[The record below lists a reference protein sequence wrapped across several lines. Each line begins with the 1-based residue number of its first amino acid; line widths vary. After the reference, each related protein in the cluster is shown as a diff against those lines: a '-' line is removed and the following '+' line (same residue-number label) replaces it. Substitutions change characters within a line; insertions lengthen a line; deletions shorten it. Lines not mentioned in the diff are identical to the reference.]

1 MIFAYIAAWEGVM
14 RAGVSIV
21 VASAL
26 LAGCAAGGMGF
37 GGPQAPAEIAL
48 ETFTYGAVS
57 NPDVRVSIDEVVIAG
72 QPGFIPSDPNWLQI
86 RMTVSNVG
94 SRTVNLTKVQEQL
107 EGGVVLNAAQGAGE
121 LIKPPNLVR
130 EGLITT
136 GVGTAGMV
144 AGMFLFPPAALIGGA
159 LIAFRPMFEG
169 DRVGRMAERLSR
181 ESLRVGPI
189 APGTSAQGWVF
200 VPAVRGQTGLI
211 VFYEVGGSS
220 ESLAIPR
227 TKP

>member
-1 MIFAYIAAWEGVM
+1 MRVGV
-14 RAGVSIV
+14 AIL
-21 VASAL
+21 ASVC
-26 LAGCAAGGMGF
+26 LAGCAGGGLGF
-37 GGPQAPAEIAL
+37 GGAQPPQAIAL
-48 ETFTYGAVS
+48 ETFAYEAAAS
-57 NPDVRVSIDEVVIAG
+57 RYVRVSVDEVIMAG

-94 SRTVNLTKVQEQL
+94 ARTVSLTRVQEQI
-107 EGGVVLNAAQGAGE
+107 EGGIVLDAAQGAAE

-130 EGLITT
+130 EGLLTA

-144 AGMFLFPPAALIGGA
+144 AGMFLFPPAAIIGGA
-159 LIAFRPMFEG
+159 LVAFRPLFEG
-169 DRVGRMAERLSR
+169 DRMGRMAERLSR

-189 APGTSAQGWVF
+189 APGTATQGWVF

-211 VFYEVGGSS
+211 VFYEVGGSA

-227 TKP
+227 TQP

>member
-1 MIFAYIAAWEGVM
+1 M
-14 RAGVSIV
+14 RAGVSIAL
-21 VASAL
+21 ASAL
-26 LAGCAAGGMGF
+26 LVGCAGGGMDF
-37 GGPQAPAEIAL
+37 GGSRPPEAIAL
-48 ETFTYGAVS
+48 ETFSYEAVS
-57 NPDVRVSIDEVVIAG
+57 SRDLRVAVDQVIMAG

-86 RMTVSNVG
+86 RMSVSNVG
-94 SRTVNLTKVQEQL
+94 SRTVSLTRVQEQID
-107 EGGVVLNAAQGAGE
+107 GGIVLDAAQGAAE
-121 LIKPPNLVR
+121 LVKPPNLVR
-130 EGLITT
+130 EGLLTA

-169 DRVGRMAERLSR
+169 DRIGRMAERLSR

-220 ESLAIPR
+220 ESVAIPR
-227 TKP
+227 TQP

>member
-1 MIFAYIAAWEGVM
+1 M
-14 RAGVSIV
+14 RTGVSIA
-21 VASAL
+21 VACVMLS
-26 LAGCAAGGMGF
+26 GCAGGGMDF
-37 GGPQAPAEIAL
+37 GGPRAPEAIAL
-48 ETFTYGAVS
+48 EAFSYEAAS
-57 NPDVRVSIDEVVIAG
+57 SRDVRVSVDQVVIAG

-94 SRTVNLTKVQEQL
+94 SRTVSLTKVQEQL

-136 GVGTAGMV
+136 GVGTAGMIV
-144 AGMFLFPPAALIGGA
+144 GSFLFPPAAIIGGA

-189 APGTSAQGWVF
+189 APGTSAQGWIF

-227 TKP
+227 TQL

>member
-1 MIFAYIAAWEGVM
+1 
-14 RAGVSIV
+14 
-21 VASAL
+21 
-26 LAGCAAGGMGF
+26 MGF
-37 GGPQAPAEIAL
+37 GVPQAPAAIAL
-48 ETFTYGAVS
+48 ETFGYDVVS
-57 NPDVRVSIDEVVIAG
+57 NRDVRASVDQVIMAG
-72 QPGFIPSDPNWLQI
+72 QPGFIPSDPNWLQL
-86 RMTVSNVG
+86 RFTVSNVG
-94 SRTVNLTKVQEQL
+94 SRTVSLTRVQEQL
-107 EGGVVLNAAQGAGE
+107 EGGMVLDAAQGAGE

-144 AGMFLFPPAALIGGA
+144 AGVFLFPPAALVGGA

-181 ESLRVGPI
+181 EGLRVGPI
-189 APGTSAQGWVF
+189 APGTAAQGWVF

-211 VFYEVGGSS
+211 VFYDVGGSS

-227 TKP
+227 SAP